1 MFNNNFD
8 IPLLVNRKYL
18 KIDIKNYLLYINN
31 KQIKAAPKEI
41 KLLYKLAV
49 NENILLTREQ
59 LLNEVWG
66 YQYVGQT
73 RTVDVHIKR
82 LRFKLKEISE
92 KCKIET
98 IWGVGYIFKTID

>member
-1 MFNNNFD
+1 M
-8 IPLLVNRKYL
+8 PLLVNKKYL
-18 KIDIKNYLLYINN
+18 RIDIKNYLLYINN

-66 YQYVGQT
+66 YQYVRKQELLMYT
-73 RTVDVHIKR
+73 
-82 LRFKLKEISE
+82 
-92 KCKIET
+92 
-98 IWGVGYIFKTID
+98 

>member
-1 MFNNNFD
+1 MG
-8 IPLLVNRKYL
+8 IS
-18 KIDIKNYLLYINN
+18 ICW
-31 KQIKAAPKEI
+31 E
-41 KLLYKLAV
+41 
-49 NENILLTREQ
+49 
-59 LLNEVWG
+59 
-66 YQYVGQT
+66 T